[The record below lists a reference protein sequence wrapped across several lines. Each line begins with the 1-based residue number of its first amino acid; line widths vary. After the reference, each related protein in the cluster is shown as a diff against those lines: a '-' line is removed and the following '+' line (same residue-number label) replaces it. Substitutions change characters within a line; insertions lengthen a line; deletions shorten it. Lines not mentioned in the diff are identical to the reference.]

1 MSGVCAITI
10 LIPCRDEQACIPEL
24 LTRLQRAFADVAVE
38 IWLCGGES
46 PKPYGNARVLSR
58 PLDATLSIQE
68 ALVAAA
74 QQVRS
79 AWVLVMDAD
88 LQHAPEAAAELAK
101 NALAS
106 APALWIAARSD
117 TQLLSP
123 IRRASSAVLRL
134 LVNYRLKL
142 ALTDPLS
149 GFFSV
154 PTAWLAALPM
164 QPGFKPLLA
173 LLPLHFAE
181 VRELHY
187 PFATRFAGNSKLD
200 WRRTWQ
206 TIWMIVGLKR
216 MRTFTPLSGPPVR

>member
-1 MSGVCAITI
+1 MSSGACAITI

-24 LTRLQRAFADVAVE
+24 LTRLQRAFADIVVE

-46 PKPYGNARVLSR
+46 THFYGKACVISR
-58 PLDATLSIQE
+58 PLDGALSIQE

-88 LQHAPEAAAELAK
+88 LQHAPETAAQLAE
-101 NALAS
+101 NALAG
-106 APALWIAARSD
+106 APALWIAARGD

-134 LVNYRLKL
+134 LVNYRLGL
-142 ALTDPLS
+142 VLNDPLS
-149 GFFSV
+149 GFFAL

-173 LLPLHFAE
+173 LLPRHLAE
-181 VRELHY
+181 TRELRY
-187 PFATRFAGNSKLD
+187 AFSERFAGASKLD

-206 TIWMIVGLKR
+206 TVWVIFGLKR
-216 MRTFTPLSGPPVR
+216 